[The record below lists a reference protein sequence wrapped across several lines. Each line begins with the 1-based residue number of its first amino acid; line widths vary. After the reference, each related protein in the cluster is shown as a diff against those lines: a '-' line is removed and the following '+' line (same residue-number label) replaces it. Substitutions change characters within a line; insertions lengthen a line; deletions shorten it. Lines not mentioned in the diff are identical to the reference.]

1 MYPILKEICKTKI
14 IIICNLDWSSVIF
27 YLSHGV
33 IGFGDD
39 GSGDD
44 DDDGCNRA

>member
-1 MYPILKEICKTKI
+1 MYPILKEIRKTKK
-14 IIICNLDWSSVIF
+14 IICNLDWSSVIF
-27 YLSHGV
+27 YLSRGV

>member
-1 MYPILKEICKTKI
+1 MYPILKEIRKTKK
-14 IIICNLDWSSVIF
+14 N
-27 YLSHGV
+27 YLQPWLVLCDFLARGV

-44 DDDGCNRA
+44 DDDDGCNRA